1 MAGKRRFGVSIDEAL
16 ADALDRLA
24 GRLGVGRSKVVEEA
38 VKAYI
43 GDLGHLLVPHEC
55 RGVIVAAC
63 PKGLG
68 ETVEEAKGIVE
79 AHLHA
84 HAGGDCI
91 EVLVVNGE
99 SKEIARLYS
108 RLLKKGCTARYLP
121 AGSHL

>member
-1 MAGKRRFGVSIDEAL
+1 MDESL

-24 GRLGVGRSKVVEEA
+24 GKLGVERSRVVEEA

-43 GDLGHLLVPHEC
+43 GDLSHLLVPHEC

-63 PKGLG
+63 PRGLG
-68 ETVEEAKGIVE
+68 EAVEEARGIVE

-91 EVLVVNGE
+91 EVIVVHGE
-99 SKEIARLYS
+99 SGEIARLYS
-108 RLLKKGCTARYLP
+108 SLLKRGCTARYLP